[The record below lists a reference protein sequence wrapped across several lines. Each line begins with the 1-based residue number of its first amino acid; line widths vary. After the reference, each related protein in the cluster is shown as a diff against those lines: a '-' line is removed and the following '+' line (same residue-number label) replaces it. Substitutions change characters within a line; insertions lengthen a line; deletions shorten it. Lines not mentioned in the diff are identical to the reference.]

1 MKFLEKE
8 YKRVKGIVGELLE
21 QINESNIH
29 LFAEALI
36 ELDKSLSEK
45 LELELNMQ
53 LKFQDSSFEK
63 EYGSLLD

>member
-1 MKFLEKE
+1 MDYINRE
-8 YKRVKGIVGELLE
+8 YKRIKKIVSELLE
-21 QINESNIH
+21 QINGGNIH
-29 LFAEALI
+29 LFAEAFI

-53 LKFQDSSFEK
+53 LKFQNGSFDK